1 MNTTGRRRTPAK
13 FMPSWQS
20 PRAEAPSPYQAT
32 ATRFS
37 SRIRKASAQ
46 PTATGS
52 IAGRWL
58 TMAIRPSFASA
69 MWTLPSRPRVGPSMP
84 RRSSRSRP
92 ASLTSRS
99 EPTGSASLA
108 IAMGRTT
115 LTTTLPGDDL
125 RLRQISHRP
134 ADPDREPL
142 PRNATR
148 DRRDGGRPAGRV
160 RAAEEAEGQGG
171 HPLLRRRGGDPGA
184 LSHQGALAP
193 RHRWF
198 ALRRLRGRGA
208 ARLALAQAPRVAGPL
223 DVARGRARRAGDRAR
238 PRAIQSR
245 RDPASPDRLR
255 PLRRVRA
262 DPVQLR
268 HPPRRQGRRRHGP
281 QVQASRPVRA
291 GPL

>member
-1 MNTTGRRRTPAK
+1 
-13 FMPSWQS
+13 
-20 PRAEAPSPYQAT
+20 
-32 ATRFS
+32 
-37 SRIRKASAQ
+37 
-46 PTATGS
+46 
-52 IAGRWL
+52 
-58 TMAIRPSFASA
+58 
-69 MWTLPSRPRVGPSMP
+69 MP

-134 ADPDREPL
+134 ADPPDREPL

-238 PRAIQSR
+238 GRTRRASEQIVGKASDWLREER
-245 RDPASPDRLR
+245 RKTLGDWVAFCVACGFAQRYFDES
-255 PLRRVRA
+255 
-262 DPVQLR
+262 
-268 HPPRRQGRRRHGP
+268 
-281 QVQASRPVRA
+281 
-291 GPL
+291 